1 MTRIIVCGGRDYQE
15 PGKVYM
21 ALDRMHAVKPISCV
35 IEGGAMGADHW
46 GRRWANHN
54 RVELLTFH
62 ANWHVHGKAAGP
74 LRNQRMID
82 EGKPDGI
89 VAFPGG
95 RGTADMVSRAEAAG
109 LKVWRPYGA

>member
-1 MTRIIVCGGRDYQE
+1 MTRVIVCGGRDFHRPSQ
-15 PGKVYM
+15 VNM
-21 ALDRMHAVKPISCV
+21 ALDRMHAVKQISCV
-35 IEGGAMGADHW
+35 IEGGASGADHLA
-46 GRRWANHN
+46 RRWAERNG
-54 RVELLTFH
+54 VELLTFF
-62 ANWHVHGKAAGP
+62 AEWDGQGKAAGP